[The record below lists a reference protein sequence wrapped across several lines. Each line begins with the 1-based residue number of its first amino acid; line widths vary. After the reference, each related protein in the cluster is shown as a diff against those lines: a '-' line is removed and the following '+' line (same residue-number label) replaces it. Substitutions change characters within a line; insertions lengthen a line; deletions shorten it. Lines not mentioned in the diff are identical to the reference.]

1 MDFGEET
8 EPPANGSTD
17 TALSRR
23 LQTGAAAAPIRSQ
36 TTQSDPHAALHAVLR
51 EAGDQVERRYRRD
64 LVEMSARLHLTPDTT
79 ESKFAAVIEEL
90 FRDGTNWGRIVA
102 FFEFGVAV
110 CVESVNREM
119 TSQVDHIANWMT
131 EYLNGPLHTWIQEN
145 GGWEAFMEL
154 YGRRRG
160 SSEVW
165 PHLKAVVGLV
175 ALGVVGVP
183 IAAYMMLK

>member
-1 MDFGEET
+1 MANQSTFDSKIIVENYIHQKLSNRGIDWGMDFGEET
-8 EPPANGSTD
+8 EPPANGSTG

-23 LQTGAAAAPIRSQ
+23 LQTGAAAAAHIRNRSPQ
-36 TTQSDPHAALHAVLR
+36 LDPHAALHAVLR

-64 LVEMSARLHLTPDTT
+64 LVEMSARLHLTPDTA

-119 TSQVDHIANWMT
+119 TSQVDHVASWMT

-145 GGWEAFMEL
+145 GGWN
-154 YGRRRG
+154 
-160 SSEVW
+160 
-165 PHLKAVVGLV
+165 
-175 ALGVVGVP
+175 
-183 IAAYMMLK
+183 